1 MKTLVGSDINPDSTL
16 QILQTGHWFN
26 SLPKTLRMDMMAA
39 AKIVRL
45 EPGQQLFLQGNP
57 EHSLY
62 AVISG
67 GISISR
73 QREDGKEALLTIIDA
88 PNWFGEITLF
98 DRGCRTHDA
107 IAVNKTVLLEISG
120 TALDQ
125 IFNEDPS
132 YWQYFGQLLILKMR
146 TLLDLCED
154 MALLSNAQ
162 RLAKRLLLIAMS
174 NGEVIGSSK
183 RVVELQQEQ
192 LAMMLFITRQT
203 TNHILKNLERLGLI
217 KVIYGKIEILDI
229 EGLQHY
235 VEKSV

>member
-1 MKTLVGSDINPDSTL
+1 MKIFVGSDINPASTL
-16 QILQTGHWFN
+16 QILQTGYWFN
-26 SLPKTLRMDMMAA
+26 SLPDELRIAIMAA

-45 EPGQQLFLQGNP
+45 ESGQQLFFQGDS
-57 EHSLY
+57 EHGLY

-73 QREDGKEALLTIIDA
+73 QREDGKEALLTIIDS

-107 IAVNKTVLLEISG
+107 IAVSKTVLVEISG
-120 TALDQ
+120 KALDQ
-125 IFNEDPS
+125 LLSEQAS

-146 TLLDLCED
+146 TLLDVSED

-162 RLAKRLLLIAMS
+162 RLVKRLLLMATS
-174 NGEVIGSSK
+174 NNEITGHSK
-183 RVVELQQEQ
+183 RIIELQQEQ

-203 TNHILKNLERLGLI
+203 TNHILKNLERHGLI
-217 KVIYGKIEILDI
+217 KLIYGKIEILDI
-229 EGLQHY
+229 KGLQHY
-235 VEKSV
+235 VEHSS